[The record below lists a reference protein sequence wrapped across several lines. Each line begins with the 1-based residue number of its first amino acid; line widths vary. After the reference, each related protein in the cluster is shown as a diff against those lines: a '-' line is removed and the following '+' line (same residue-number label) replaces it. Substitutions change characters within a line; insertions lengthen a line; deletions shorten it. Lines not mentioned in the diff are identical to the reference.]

1 MKNNYLLAVTTFIA
15 GVLLTLLISGYNRQQ
30 VQPANMMG
38 GGGMMTMNSSMNE
51 MMRSLEEAEG
61 EDFDMAFMN
70 SMMVHHEG
78 AIEMAKQAKTKARR
92 QEIKDMADDIIE
104 AQTNEI
110 EQMKMWQK
118 EWEANP

>member
-15 GVLLTLLISGYNRQQ
+15 GVLLTLLVSGYNRQQ
-30 VQPANMMG
+30 AQPANMMG
-38 GGGMMTMNSSMNE
+38 VGGMMTMNSSMND
-51 MMRSLEEAEG
+51 MMRSLDEAEG
-61 EDFDMAFMN
+61 EDFDLAFMN

>member
-30 VQPANMMG
+30 AQPANMM

>member
-78 AIEMAKQAKTKARR
+78 AIEMAKEAKTKGMHG
-92 QEIKDMADDIIE
+92 EIRNLADDIIE

>member
-78 AIEMAKQAKTKARR
+78 AIEMAKEAKAKAMHE
-92 QEIKDMADDIIE
+92 EIRNLADDIIA

-110 EQMKMWQK
+110 ERMKMWQK